1 MMGAN
6 VDFLIPG
13 KGPLIVPPF
22 PEPVS
27 LAESLFLAGILFS
40 LNL

>member
-1 MMGAN
+1 MMRAN

-13 KGPLIVPPF
+13 KGPPIVQPF